1 MNLLQS
7 FKDFINGEKL
17 FHQQDQLLVAVSGG
31 LDSVVLCELC
41 NQAGF
46 KFSIAHCNFQLRED
60 ESERDEIFVKELA
73 NKYKVPYFVKKFN
86 TSSYAEAGKL
96 SIQEAARE
104 LRYKWF
110 NELVE
115 NEKQNQKP
123 VWLLTA
129 HHADDNI
136 ETQLLNLFKGTGIK
150 GLRGIEPKRNFIVRP
165 LLFASKNDLLHFAE
179 TLNLDW
185 VEDSSNALDKYS
197 RNYFRH
203 QVIPLIEKISP
214 NAVENLKNNIPRFR
228 EVFILYQ
235 QAISNHKKKLLVAKG
250 EEIHIPV
257 LKLKKTIPLR
267 TVLFEIIEPFGFTSK
282 QISEVEKLL
291 DSETGK
297 VVYSNHYRIIRHR
310 NWLIL
315 AHSQDKQSNI
325 IIITDE
331 KGQVDFEGGHLSLK
345 ISQKIPGDQALENT
359 AYLDAKNLEFPLL
372 LRKWKTGDYFYPL
385 GMEKKK
391 KISRFLIDQ
400 KISKTGKENVWV
412 LEMNK
417 KIIWVVG
424 MRIDNRFKII
434 PQTTTVLRISLSK

>member
-60 ESERDEIFVKELA
+60 ESERDENFVKELV

-115 NEKQNQKP
+115 KEKQNQKP

-136 ETQLLNLFKGTGIK
+136 ETQLMNLFKGTGMN

-165 LLFASKNDLLHFAE
+165 LLFASRSELLNFAE
-179 TLNLDW
+179 TLPLKW
-185 VEDSSNALDKYS
+185 VEDSSNALDK
-197 RNYFRH
+197 
-203 QVIPLIEKISP
+203 
-214 NAVENLKNNIPRFR
+214 
-228 EVFILYQ
+228 
-235 QAISNHKKKLLVAKG
+235 
-250 EEIHIPV
+250 
-257 LKLKKTIPLR
+257 
-267 TVLFEIIEPFGFTSK
+267 
-282 QISEVEKLL
+282 
-291 DSETGK
+291 
-297 VVYSNHYRIIRHR
+297 
-310 NWLIL
+310 
-315 AHSQDKQSNI
+315 
-325 IIITDE
+325 
-331 KGQVDFEGGHLSLK
+331 
-345 ISQKIPGDQALENT
+345 
-359 AYLDAKNLEFPLL
+359 
-372 LRKWKTGDYFYPL
+372 
-385 GMEKKK
+385 
-391 KISRFLIDQ
+391 
-400 KISKTGKENVWV
+400 
-412 LEMNK
+412 
-417 KIIWVVG
+417 
-424 MRIDNRFKII
+424 
-434 PQTTTVLRISLSK
+434 